1 MDFPQPKPPAA
12 DAESLFERIWEI
24 RDDLVR
30 RVWGDFAEVYVQRAA
45 AEAGP
50 YIYVSEIAP
59 AAQATPAARWT
70 YVTGGLALPWTADL
84 SEINPDD
91 YTATVDAVPITG
103 QPAADSAAEVWS
115 GAGCEIVLHTPERAP
130 WAVPLLHNL
139 GQYVLTSGDGFAPGH
154 RIPLGGPI
162 VRDSDSALQVL
173 LFVPPADRAP
183 RFRLPSGLGQWLV
196 ALGITLD
203 EWAYAQ
209 QDGSAALLRA
219 LRHAGLADRTDP
231 ARRSVFDAPD
241 LIHEDREAHG
251 KAG

>member
-1 MDFPQPKPPAA
+1 MDFPQPQPSAA
-12 DAESLFERIWEI
+12 DAESVFERIWEI

-30 RVWGDFAEVYVQRAA
+30 RVWGEFSAVYVQRAA

-50 YIYVSEIAP
+50 YVYVSEIAP
-59 AAQATPAARWT
+59 AAQATPADRWT

-84 SEINPDD
+84 TEVNPDD
-91 YTATVDAVPITG
+91 YTATVDAVTPTG
-103 QPAADSAAEVWS
+103 QAPEPADERWS
-115 GAGCEIVLHTPERAP
+115 GHGFEIVLHTPERAP

-139 GQYVLTSGDGFAPGH
+139 GQYVLTRDDGFAPGH

-162 VRDSDSALQVL
+162 VRDSDSAIQVL

-196 ALGITLD
+196 ALGITTD

-219 LRHAGLADRTDP
+219 LRHAGLGDLTDP
-231 ARRSVFDAPD
+231 ARASVLPTPN
-241 LIHEDREAHG
+241 E
-251 KAG
+251 

>member
-1 MDFPQPKPPAA
+1 MDFPQPKPAA
-12 DAESLFERIWEI
+12 PDAESVFERIWEI

-30 RVWGDFAEVYVQRAA
+30 RVWGEFAEVYVQRAT

-50 YIYVSEIAP
+50 YVYVSEIPP
-59 AAQATPAARWT
+59 AAQVTPADRWT

-84 SEINPDD
+84 TEVNPDD
-91 YTATVDAVPITG
+91 YTATVDAVTPTG
-103 QPAADSAAEVWS
+103 QAPEPADELWS
-115 GAGCEIVLHTPERAP
+115 GYGFEIVLHTPQRAP
-130 WAVPLLHNL
+130 WVVPLLHNL

-196 ALGITLD
+196 ALGITAD

-219 LRHAGLADRTDP
+219 LRHAGLADLTDP
-231 ARRSVFDAPD
+231 TRASVFP
-241 LIHEDREAHG
+241 
-251 KAG
+251 